1 MDQLLDGL
9 LRELIKEF
17 GHTMVAEKLEAMK
30 ASAPLEGQER
40 IDVERMARAEY
51 GSFDKIEAIKAIR
64 ARRVCSLIE
73 AKRLM
78 EATWPEQKIVF
89 HNIR

>member
-30 ASAPLEGQER
+30 ASAPLEGQ
-40 IDVERMARAEY
+40 
-51 GSFDKIEAIKAIR
+51 
-64 ARRVCSLIE
+64 
-73 AKRLM
+73 
-78 EATWPEQKIVF
+78 
-89 HNIR
+89 

>member
-1 MDQLLDGL
+1 
-9 LRELIKEF
+9 
-17 GHTMVAEKLEAMK
+17 
-30 ASAPLEGQER
+30 
-40 IDVERMARAEY
+40 MARAEY